1 MYIDINRFVGDV
13 ISQTSK
19 PASLAITGGEGEASI
34 LDKFQDHPNHVL
46 IRQKSQQLAGEA
58 MVPDSV
64 TSFCQV
70 DKHGTGLL
78 SFKRVLDILCKQ
90 NDLVHD

>member
-1 MYIDINRFVGDV
+1 MGDA

-34 LDKFQDHPNHVL
+34 LDKLQDHPNHVL

-64 TSFCQV
+64 KSFCQV
-70 DKHGTGLL
+70 HKYGTGLLL
-78 SFKRVLDILCKQ
+78 SFKRFLDILRKQ
-90 NDLVHD
+90 NDLVHN